1 MPASRTLKILGG
13 VVVSFAGLA
22 ATIVYLLAAEK
33 ITNGV
38 AILML
43 IALVG
48 LYFGFGILIAVYR
61 LISKLD

>member
-1 MPASRTLKILGG
+1 MPGSSTLKILAG
-13 VVVSFAGLA
+13 VVGSFAGLA

-33 ITNGV
+33 ITSGV

-43 IALVG
+43 VALVA